1 MRPSVLPACQPQR
14 RLRNIG
20 RVNKK
25 IGRTDKKTRRP
36 AGHRPGRRSLA
47 ETAQVRARI
56 LDEAEHLFASKGYR
70 GVSFRE
76 LGRAVGVR
84 PFTITHHFGSKLGLY
99 SAVLGRWDGEVRG
112 LVMGTLGATAPEGAA
127 ALIERI
133 VEELFEFFLA
143 RRDWVSLS
151 ARAVLGEGLPPGA
164 EFEDRS
170 WVRFMNDVTR
180 SGPLAAAAGLD
191 LRLLLITVEGIL
203 NNLVLSGSR
212 YRQLFGR
219 DLDDPRLR
227 AQVKSHLNLVL
238 LRLLPGAEAAL
249 PASAAR
255 AKPRPRRT
263 R

>member
-1 MRPSVLPACQPQR
+1 
-14 RLRNIG
+14 
-20 RVNKK
+20 VNKK
-25 IGRTDKKTRRP
+25 IGRSNKARRP
-36 AGHRPGRRSLA
+36 AGGRPGRRSLA
-47 ETAQVRARI
+47 ETARVRERT
-56 LDEAEHLFASKGYR
+56 LDEAERLFASKGYR

-84 PFTITHHFGSKLGLY
+84 PFTIQHHFGSKLGLY
-99 SAVLGRWDGEVRG
+99 SAVLSRWDGEVRG
-112 LVMGTLGATAPEGAA
+112 LVVGTLGASAPQGPEE
-127 ALIERI
+127 LIERV

-151 ARAVLGEGLPPGA
+151 ARAALGEGLPPGA

-170 WVRFMNDVTR
+170 WVRFMGTVTR
-180 SGPLAAAAGLD
+180 SGPLAAAGFD

-203 NNLVLSGSR
+203 NSLVLSGVR

-238 LRLLPGAEAAL
+238 LRLWLPDGDDA
-249 PASAAR
+249 P
-255 AKPRPRRT
+255 KPRARRN